1 MNKRISL
8 FAFLFILCLAVR
20 CQTRNVRHYTIN
32 EGLANNAVY
41 SISQDMKGR
50 MWFGT
55 IDGVHSFDGNGI
67 RVWRDERV
75 PSLGSSI
82 YTIREDDRQRL
93 WIGSDQGLALFN
105 LRTESFS
112 TFDVQ
117 TVSGVKINTPVSHI
131 MLDSKK
137 TLWIG
142 TVGQGLF
149 HYDSHADKLYQYT
162 ALGKIN
168 SDYTL

>member
-55 IDGVHSFDGNGI
+55 IDGYIVLM
-67 RVWRDERV
+67 V
-75 PSLGSSI
+75 
-82 YTIREDDRQRL
+82 
-93 WIGSDQGLALFN
+93 
-105 LRTESFS
+105 TEF
-112 TFDVQ
+112 VYGGM
-117 TVSGVKINTPVSHI
+117 SGFLH
-131 MLDSKK
+131 
-137 TLWIG
+137 
-142 TVGQGLF
+142 
-149 HYDSHADKLYQYT
+149 
-162 ALGKIN
+162 
-168 SDYTL
+168 

>member
-55 IDGVHSFDGNGI
+55 IDGVLINITNYITDNKNIIFDI
-67 RVWRDERV
+67 RNI
-75 PSLGSSI
+75 S
-82 YTIREDDRQRL
+82 
-93 WIGSDQGLALFN
+93 N
-105 LRTESFS
+105 
-112 TFDVQ
+112 
-117 TVSGVKINTPVSHI
+117 
-131 MLDSKK
+131 
-137 TLWIG
+137 
-142 TVGQGLF
+142 
-149 HYDSHADKLYQYT
+149 KLIT
-162 ALGKIN
+162 DLIFI
-168 SDYTL
+168 